1 MLIYIGCCTFRT
13 WIVSSKRF
21 EASRHLSLSLYL
33 PPSVAHGG
41 AHFSMSSVFCV
52 HSSKNMQF
60 TVVAHTIFKIIIR
73 LHTNKFR
80 AVVRRMHPLL
90 RSSLVEI
97 FEMHWCWFGVPEKLR
112 SANFIFGKRC
122 EIIYWRKF
130 IIIFHMIRFDY
141 SPQLK
146 RTLGFFLSIQISKS
160 EVCIYNW
167 IFFLLSR
174 AHTNENHLK
183 GKTVNENWNRFR
195 YQNGNMNFLPE
206 RIEKNRDHAKCDKE
220 EIKI

>member
-1 MLIYIGCCTFRT
+1 MPHCTVIRGPGVNLFWLLHFSHLNCFFKTFRGIT
-13 WIVSSKRF
+13 
-21 EASRHLSLSLYL
+21 ASLSLSLYL

-146 RTLGFFLSIQISKS
+146 RTLGFF
-160 EVCIYNW
+160 
-167 IFFLLSR
+167 
-174 AHTNENHLK
+174 
-183 GKTVNENWNRFR
+183 
-195 YQNGNMNFLPE
+195 YQF
-206 RIEKNRDHAKCDKE
+206 K
-220 EIKI
+220 